1 MIGIKNFILG
11 YFLVTPNEEQAA
23 YVYDLLLNHGIEAA
37 RIKNGALAIREKYR
51 KKFEK
56 PMSDISLDLSEIKGL
71 PRYIIRNRKRYGVFA
86 AILLCVFLF
95 FFVRGRVWNIRVQ
108 GASAEV
114 ESKILSALA
123 AEGASEGVPFR
134 SLDFSEIE
142 NGVLRACPSVAWLNV
157 HRRGTV
163 MYVNVIESQT
173 ENIPNKNEIGNLVA
187 SEDCVIIEISPDSGV
202 ASVSVGEAVQ
212 KGDLLISAVHPD
224 GTVSGASGTVRGRV
238 SSEISAHALYKESKN
253 ILKKVKTTEIK
264 INFFDF
270 SINIFKNYRNLP
282 NGYDIIKSE
291 RKLKLFGRIS
301 LPVSA
306 TVYTAHLR
314 REQTVQLSEAE
325 TVRLASVRLRAALS
339 DLMSKGELESLRTV
353 GVWTQDGY
361 MFTAYYEQIR
371 NIAELKPIYVG

>member
-11 YFLVTPNEEQAA
+11 YFLVTPNEDRTA
-23 YVYDLLLNHGIEAA
+23 YVYDLLLNHGIEA
-37 RIKNGALAIREKYR
+37 RRTKSGAFVIREKYR
-51 KKFEK
+51 KKLEK
-56 PMSDISLDLSEIKGL
+56 PASENSLEFSEIKGL
-71 PRYIIRNRKRYGVFA
+71 PYYIIENRKRYGIFA
-86 AILLCVFLF
+86 ALLICAFLF

-108 GASAEV
+108 GASTDTEN
-114 ESKILSALA
+114 KILSALA

-163 MYVNVIESQT
+163 MYVNIIESQT
-173 ENIPNKNEIGNLVA
+173 GDVPNNNEIGNIVA
-187 SEDCVIIEISPDSGV
+187 SEDCVIIEISPDRGV
-202 ASVSVGEAVQ
+202 ASVSVGDAVQ

-238 SSEISAHALYKESKN
+238 SSEISAHAFFRENKK
-253 ILKKVKTTEIK
+253 ILEKIKTTEIT

-291 RKLKLFGRIS
+291 RQLRLFGRIS
-301 LPVSA
+301 LPISA
-306 TVYTAHLR
+306 TVRSAHLQ
-314 REQTVQLSEAE
+314 REQTVHLSEEE
-325 TVRLASVRLRAALS
+325 TVRLAGVRLRAELS
-339 DLMSKGELESLRTV
+339 RLMSKGELESLRTV
-353 GVWTQDGY
+353 GAFTQEGY
-361 MFTAYYEQIR
+361 VFTAYYEQIR
-371 NIAELKPIYVG
+371 NIVELKPIYVG